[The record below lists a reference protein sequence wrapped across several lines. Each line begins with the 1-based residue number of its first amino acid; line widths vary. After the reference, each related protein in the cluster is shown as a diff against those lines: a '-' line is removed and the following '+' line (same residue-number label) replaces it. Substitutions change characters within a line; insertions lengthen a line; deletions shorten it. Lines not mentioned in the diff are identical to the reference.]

1 MKRSQKKISRK
12 SCNKRTLRKR
22 SNKKSCKKH
31 SQKKLHKKSHITY
44 QPRSRKFILSQHISR
59 HQCSAFLGNTLHPN
73 LTQFITPSCS
83 MCTDKST

>member
-12 SCNKRTLRKR
+12 SCNKKTLRKR

-31 SQKKLHKKSHITY
+31 SQKKSHITY